1 MRVSVVRQLVSR
13 GHKFGHQTRIG
24 RTVQKEC
31 GFCAQSIEVPD
42 DVMQVRVIVPIIE
55 GKCDNVPAGVDM
67 VYESRWAG
75 SVVDLPVIRIDHYRR
90 SAGIDALISQQ
101 AGYGLEAVTK
111 CLYRGHHLQDC
122 GRCRNCIGAAMQ
134 EQDST
139 RSYTVDDCG
148 ADLGCGLCS
157 APVAR
162 FDCPTD
168 GVLITETAGGR
179 QNGCI
184 GFTHWGAEVR
194 FCTRA
199 SCILNELIKVVEVS
213 CQFCAG
219 HQRGIFVAVGM
230 VSDFVALGDDF
241 VDQAR
246 ISHTIQEESGFDS
259 QQCEVV
265 EDLPHVLGSGCITDG
280 QGNNRHIGVDL
291 VHDFGG

>member
-1 MRVSVVRQLVSR
+1 M
-13 GHKFGHQTRIG
+13 
-24 RTVQKEC
+24 
-31 GFCAQSIEVPD
+31 
-42 DVMQVRVIVPIIE
+42 
-55 GKCDNVPAGVDM
+55 
-67 VYESRWAG
+67 
-75 SVVDLPVIRIDHYRR
+75 
-90 SAGIDALISQQ
+90 
-101 AGYGLEAVTK
+101 
-111 CLYRGHHLQDC
+111 
-122 GRCRNCIGAAMQ
+122 
-134 EQDST
+134 
-139 RSYTVDDCG
+139 
-148 ADLGCGLCS
+148 GCGLCS

-230 VSDFVALGDDF
+230 ISDFVALGDDF

-265 EDLPHVLGSGCITDG
+265 EDLPHVLGSGCVTDG